1 MKKAHQVITYLN
13 SLELNICKSCTQ
25 YGICYLEIQTIY
37 IWTMLLMQKNMDS
50 YSKNKRCPSL
60 VIKDTKTKEQ
70 DTTSYPLGELESKI
84 NNVGMDV

>member
-1 MKKAHQVITYLN
+1 
-13 SLELNICKSCTQ
+13 
-25 YGICYLEIQTIY
+25 
-37 IWTMLLMQKNMDS
+37 MLLMQKNMDS

-70 DTTSYPLGELESKI
+70 DTTSYPLGELESKT